1 MHVGGGKGSA
11 SLPKNIISKSRP
23 TFSQILDPAMLH
35 FKIFHDLYTFM
46 RTDGIR
52 ELP

>member
-1 MHVGGGKGSA
+1 MLEGEGFSQPAKKYYFQEQA
-11 SLPKNIISKSRP
+11 